1 MFATDPQ
8 VVAVRAESKFKTFKE
23 LVEPGKRDPGTIPV
37 GITRATGTPR
47 LAIAQ
52 LLSEN
57 FWNVWQSAGALPRLT
72 AKVQVTSLT

>member
-23 LVEPGKRDPGTIPV
+23 LVEPGKRDPGTISV